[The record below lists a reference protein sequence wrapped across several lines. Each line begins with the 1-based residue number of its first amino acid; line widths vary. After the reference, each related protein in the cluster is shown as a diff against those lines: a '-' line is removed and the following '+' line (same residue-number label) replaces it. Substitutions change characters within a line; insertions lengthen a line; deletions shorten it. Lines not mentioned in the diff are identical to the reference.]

1 MNYNKNNMYPF
12 TKKYCR
18 EITWAIE
25 VNGRHYFDQCV
36 MPKDYK
42 GRDVS
47 VDFPTSLLHDFVHRR
62 YGSSHPSRISI
73 SHSNGRLPPTMGVHQ
88 ETGTE
93 ERTILAQEE
102 EQEPTGGDMRT
113 NSIITIITQEEPK
126 SGEVGMNSDL
136 TTITLRVIRG
146 SHQMFRRWKWIQK
159 FTQEW

>member
-73 SHSNGRLPPTMGVHQ
+73 SHSNGRLPPTMGRYHWI
-88 ETGTE
+88 G
-93 ERTILAQEE
+93 AEE
-102 EQEPTGGDMRT
+102 EMILVQKETQEPTCGELRT
-113 NSIITIITQEEPK
+113 DTIVTSITQEEPS
-126 SGEVGMNSDL
+126 SGKVGMSSDI
-136 TTITLRVIRG
+136 TT
-146 SHQMFRRWKWIQK
+146 MFLQVVKDLYRISN
-159 FTQEW
+159 E